1 MAKPGWSRSK
11 TPNQRPRR
19 ISDQRSEGVKK
30 NLILMDEFT
39 LGIGTSPFIGSLRWR
54 QTHDPY
60 FHVAYKNLL
69 RKKTRSGL
77 TVIGI
82 ALAAWVL
89 VSLLGFNRG
98 YESSLNRDIDN
109 LGFQMIV
116 TAKGCPYEAATLML
130 KGGTGLR
137 YMTQE
142 IAESIAKEPEVE
154 QITPMLMQAVFDPN
168 KGESGGL
175 QRLPGR

>member
-1 MAKPGWSRSK
+1 MIKIF
-11 TPNQRPRR
+11 N
-19 ISDQRSEGVKK
+19 
-30 NLILMDEFT
+30 
-39 LGIGTSPFIGSLRWR
+39 
-54 QTHDPY
+54 
-60 FHVAYKNLL
+60 VAYKNLL

-77 TVIGI
+77 TIIGI

-89 VSLLGFNRG
+89 VSLLGFNKG

-137 YMTQE
+137 YMPQNITEQ
-142 IAESIAKEPEVE
+142 ISKEPELGYEAAELEQREVGDLLLITEKNVE
-154 QITPMLMQAVFDPN
+154 VKVVGILKRTGTQDDGTIFLPLKAVQKIFGIKDELTGIRIRVKKDAN
-168 KGESGGL
+168 IAQL
-175 QRLPGR
+175 